1 MPEEKK
7 IQGWRDV
14 QITPDMPLSVLVNFM
29 NVLNQRLASIE
40 DVTQVPYEN
49 RMVSLTELYAIQA
62 EQERKAMEE
71 QQAKAQEE
79 LPDNPQHQGA

>member
-49 RMVSLTELYAIQA
+49 RMISLTELYAIQA
-62 EQERKAMEE
+62 EQERKQMEE

-79 LPDNPQHQGA
+79 QKQGA

>member
-14 QITPDMPLSVLVNFM
+14 QITPDMPLSVIVNFM

-62 EQERKAMEE
+62 EQERKQMEE

-79 LPDNPQHQGA
+79 QKQGA